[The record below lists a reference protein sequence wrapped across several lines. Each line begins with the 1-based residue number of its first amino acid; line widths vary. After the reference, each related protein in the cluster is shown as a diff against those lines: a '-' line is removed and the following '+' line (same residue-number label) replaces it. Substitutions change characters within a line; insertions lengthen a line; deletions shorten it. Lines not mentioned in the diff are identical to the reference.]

1 MCIFLDLLKNT
12 KILQNIQS
20 KKFKDLSVSKEVVT
34 RILILLTLSVIVIYA
49 RMRIMNFETPKFN
62 KMDNPSADPS
72 SFVLTRILTQN
83 FLYVLNFWLL
93 LCPDWLCF
101 DWALGS
107 IQLVDSLT
115 DLRIFSILIFYIF
128 SILILLRGSKTV
140 LLSLFL
146 IIIPFIPAS
155 GIIKVGFVIAERVL
169 YIPSI
174 GFCLLVAIGFDRLLK
189 SFQKFKLVFYALF
202 SILVIFM
209 VLKTRVRS
217 KEWSNEETLF
227 KSALRVCPNNAKVYY
242 NIARLATDKNDRETA
257 FNYYHRAIE
266 LYPEYE
272 SALMNLGNLYR
283 ESGDLQK
290 AESLLLKSVEIL
302 EEFPAAWMNLGIV
315 QSSLM
320 KYEEGIFSY
329 QKAIKYR
336 KNYAHCYYNW
346 GNLYVEIKDFPMALK
361 SWEKALS
368 INPKHNKAWAN
379 ILALLDNQGLTE
391 NLLQTSEKALSFI
404 PDDPSILFSRA
415 NAFGK
420 LGKFA
425 ESEEIFLKVIKLKPN
440 TALYNANL
448 GVLYHRWN
456 KKEKAIEF
464 YNKALLINPNLK
476 SAKDNLRKLIN

>member
-1 MCIFLDLLKNT
+1 
-12 KILQNIQS
+12 
-20 KKFKDLSVSKEVVT
+20 
-34 RILILLTLSVIVIYA
+34 
-49 RMRIMNFETPKFN
+49 MNFETPKFN
-62 KMDNPSADPS
+62 RMDNPSADPS
-72 SFVLTRILTQN
+72 CFVLTRILTQN
-83 FLYVLNFWLL
+83 FLYILNFWLL

-115 DLRIFSILIFYIF
+115 DLRILSILIFYVF
-128 SILILLRGSKTV
+128 LILILFKGSKPV

-146 IIIPFIPAS
+146 IIIPFLPAS
-155 GIIKVGFVIAERVL
+155 GIVKVGFVIAERVL

-174 GFCLLVAIGFDRLLK
+174 GFCLLVSIGFDRLLN
-189 SFQKFKLVFYALF
+189 SFQKFKIIFYSLF
-202 SILVIFM
+202 SILIVCL

-242 NIARLATDKNDRETA
+242 NIARLATDKNDKETA
-257 FNYYHRAIE
+257 FSYYHRAIE
-266 LYPEYE
+266 LHPEYE

-329 QKAIKYR
+329 QKAIRYR
-336 KNYAHCYYNW
+336 KNYAHCYYNL
-346 GNLYVEIKDFPMALK
+346 GNLYVEIKNFTMALK
-361 SWEKALS
+361 SWEKAIS
-368 INPKHNKAWAN
+368 IKPKHNKAWAN

-391 NLLQTSEKALSFI
+391 KLLQTSEKALTFV

-420 LGKFA
+420 LAKFA
-425 ESEEIFLKVIKLKPN
+425 ESEEIFLKIIELKPN
-440 TALYNANL
+440 TALYSANL

-464 YNKALLINPNLK
+464 YKKALLINPNMK

>member
-1 MCIFLDLLKNT
+1 MCICLDLLKNT
-12 KILQNIQS
+12 KILQNIQMR
-20 KKFKDLSVSKEVVT
+20 KFKNLSVSNEVVK
-34 RILILLTLSVIVIYA
+34 RILILLTFSMILIYA

-62 KMDNPSADPS
+62 KMDNPSSDS
-72 SFVLTRILTQN
+72 SCGWLTRILTQN

-115 DLRIFSILIFYIF
+115 DLRILSILIFYIF
-128 SILILLRGSKTV
+128 SALILLKGSKTV

-146 IIIPFIPAS
+146 VIIPFLPAS

-174 GFCLLVAIGFDRLLK
+174 GFSLLVAIGFDRLLK
-189 SFQKFKLVFYALF
+189 SFEKLKLIFYCLF
-202 SILVIFM
+202 SFLILVMII
-209 VLKTRVRS
+209 KTRVRS
-217 KEWSNEETLF
+217 KEWSIEETLF

-242 NIARLATDKNDRETA
+242 NIARLATDKNDKETA
-257 FNYYHRAIE
+257 FNYYHKAIE
-266 LYPEYE
+266 LHPDYE

-290 AESLLLKSVEIL
+290 AESLLLKSVQIL

-346 GNLYVEIKDFPMALK
+346 GNLYVEIKDFSMALQ

-368 INPKHNKAWAN
+368 INPKHSKAWAN
-379 ILALLDNQGLTE
+379 ILALLDNQGLTDK
-391 NLLQTSEKALSFI
+391 LLITSEKALIFV

-425 ESEEIFLKVIKLKPN
+425 ESEEIFLKIIQLKPN
-440 TALYNANL
+440 TALYNVNL

-464 YNKALLINPNLK
+464 YKKALIINPNLK